1 MLRFGYLALSFFWH
15 LILYF
20 PLLIIL
26 NLHFHPESTPLE
38 IDLSHISLVRN
49 EQSQVQVQPK
59 VKPDHKVTTIMEKIR
74 ESRIHTDQSEEEK
87 PKSNPKEET
96 TSPQV
101 PTSFLESSKVKSTA
115 SLETE
120 RSSYS
125 EAKLS
130 LNPEIKT
137 SSLSEGKTS
146 PSMEGVSNTPSEPTL
161 LVKTLDAKTQGSSKS
176 TSHQEEISSLATLGE
191 TYLKA
196 KFSVISDIIKRHLSY
211 PPLARKMGWQGN
223 LIISFTLTPKGEIKD
238 VKVEKSSG
246 YELLDRHTLDVLK
259 KTYSYFPLPPVE
271 VKIRLPVVYKL
282 E

>member
-1 MLRFGYLALSFFWH
+1 MLRFDYLALSLFWH
-15 LILYF
+15 LILYL

-38 IDLSHISLVRN
+38 IDLSHISLVRD

-59 VKPDHKVTTIMEKIR
+59 VKPDHKVTTIMEKITESQIQSDQR
-74 ESRIHTDQSEEEK
+74 EDEK

-96 TSPQV
+96 ASPQV
-101 PTSFLESSKVKSTA
+101 PTSILESSKVKTTA
-115 SLETE
+115 PLETE
-120 RSSYS
+120 RSSHS

-130 LNPEIKT
+130 SNPEIKT
-137 SSLSEGKTS
+137 SSLSESKTTL
-146 PSMEGVSNTPSEPTL
+146 SMEGAFNTPSEPTL
-161 LVKTLDAKTQGSSKS
+161 LVKTLEAKTQGASKS
-176 TSHQEEISSLATLGE
+176 TSHQEEASSLATLGE

-238 VKVEKSSG
+238 IKVEKSSG
-246 YELLDRHTLDVLK
+246 YELLDRNTLEVLK

-271 VKIRLPVVYKL
+271 VRVRLPVVYKL